1 MEIPY
6 FEFNVENNIFSEKY
20 IQIKSKK
27 KNVIYLFTFVV
38 AFVSKII
45 FGKIKILENS
55 VNNGH
60 SVFWIKRR
68 I

>member
-27 KNVIYLFTFVV
+27 KKRHIFVYV
-38 AFVSKII
+38 CRSICV
-45 FGKIKILENS
+45 
-55 VNNGH
+55 
-60 SVFWIKRR
+60 
-68 I
+68 